1 MTARVLRLRF
11 HPRVRSLKKR
21 GQARTCYDLVFA
33 HRGGGLSTLLRTGLS
48 RSSHDTAMIAARL
61 LRLKNDPTSQAKN
74 IRSAIATKKNNSD
87 QRSQQKAIAI
97 SDRNKKI
104 ATNNS
109 SDQRSLMY
117 HNRQDSDQRSLMYH
131 HLCSHVFHRFEYMQL
146 FLAQGVQLN
155 LTFCRAIVHP
165 SELIPMCAC
174 W

>member
-1 MTARVLRLRF
+1 MTAIVLRPRF

-61 LRLKNDPTSQAKN
+61 LIKK
-74 IRSAIATKKNNSD
+74 RSHFAGQKHTISDRNKKNNSD